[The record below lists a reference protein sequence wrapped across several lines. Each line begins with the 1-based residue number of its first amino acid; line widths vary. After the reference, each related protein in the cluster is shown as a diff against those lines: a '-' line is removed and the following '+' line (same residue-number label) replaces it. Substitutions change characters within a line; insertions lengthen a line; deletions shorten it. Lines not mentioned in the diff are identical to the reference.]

1 MSRKNSGR
9 RQRQRVKHA
18 SAWVAVAGLLVS
30 TLVAYWNSFWV
41 PFVFDDLQTIQ
52 RNASVRFGELGLGGT
67 RTILFKT
74 FALNSRWS
82 GQEVWSYHVVN
93 FALHFLNGL
102 FVFAIADRIFRYTET
117 NLQRSRIYAA
127 LAAAFF
133 LLHPV
138 QTESVTYISSRS
150 ELLSTFFYTLAL
162 LLFAHRPPQ
171 QIGFGFS
178 LIVALF
184 FVLGMAAKE
193 TVISLPAA
201 LLLYDFVFLSGGE
214 IRPILSR
221 WRFYLTFLLGGLALA
236 AYVLVR
242 LGQ

>member
-74 FALNSRWS
+74 FALNSLWS

-93 FALHFLNGL
+93 FVLHFLNGL

-133 LLHPV
+133 LVHPV

-150 ELLSTFFYTLAL
+150 ELLSTFFYLAGL
-162 LLFAHRPPQ
+162 LTFVRWPGPKVGFLCSLAVAVAYLFG
-171 QIGFGFS
+171 IGS
-178 LIVALF
+178 
-184 FVLGMAAKE
+184 KE
-193 TVISLPAA
+193 TAVTLPASIF
-201 LLLYDFVFLSGGE
+201 LYD
-214 IRPILSR
+214 
-221 WRFYLTFLLGGLALA
+221 
-236 AYVLVR
+236 
-242 LGQ
+242 